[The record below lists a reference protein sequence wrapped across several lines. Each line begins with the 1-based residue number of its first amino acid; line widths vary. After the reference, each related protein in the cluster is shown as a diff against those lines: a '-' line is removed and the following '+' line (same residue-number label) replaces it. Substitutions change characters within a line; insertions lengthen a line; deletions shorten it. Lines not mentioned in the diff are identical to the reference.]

1 MATVTV
7 GFATI
12 DPSTGNGN
20 SVVKVTGTPN
30 TGRAQRT
37 VQATVQTTGTG
48 TPANKTLV
56 INQAGATEFVTID
69 ETASVGKEGGN
80 FTISGESNSSK
91 LTFSLADSQ
100 TLVLTMPDTYKANN
114 VDTASG
120 AEIEG
125 DPGNTAKYTFSIT
138 FTNVPANTTVEDLT
152 TVLTVQASDGSTD
165 TCNITQTAGDPTLSI
180 DPETIELNV
189 NGDEQQF
196 DVTSNTTWEIVQSM
210 AARIKKAILRK

>member
-37 VQATVQTTGTG
+37 VQATVQTTGVG

-56 INQAGATEFVTID
+56 INQAGADEFVTID
-69 ETASVGKEGGN
+69 ETASLGKEGGE

-91 LTFSLADSQ
+91 LEFSLATGQ
-100 TLVLTMPDTYKANN
+100 TLELTLPDSYKANGSDA
-114 VDTASG
+114 VSG
-120 AEIEG
+120 EAIAG
-125 DPGNTAKYTFSIT
+125 DPGNTEKYTFTIT
-138 FTNVPANTTVEDLT
+138 FSGVPANTTVNDLT
-152 TVLTVQASDGSTD
+152 TVLTVKASNGNTD
-165 TCNITQTAGDPTLSI
+165 TCNITQTAGDPTLTI